1 MRIIMAN
8 TCTTDYIFE
17 GEGTQIQALH
27 KELDALQ
34 KAEPEKKEE
43 GSYVA
48 SSNWLGNIVKKM
60 LGEDPART
68 SCRGEFYLQEIDNC
82 PYDDDKLTLS
92 LSTSTAWS
100 PCNELFEK
108 LAEKYDCNLYWIA
121 EELGCGLFQSN
132 DSCEKY
138 FHDTIIVDTPE
149 HGSQY
154 FPNQEEALK
163 AIQEEVGNDKLTWE
177 QSEDLDDFYIYEV
190 DYV

>member
-1 MRIIMAN
+1 MAN
-8 TCTTDYIFE
+8 TCSTEYIFE
-17 GEGTQIQALH
+17 GEGTLIRALH
-27 KELDALQ
+27 SLL
-34 KAEPEKKEE
+34 EKIAKDKPKCTN
-43 GSYVA
+43 YHDWHIQP
-48 SSNWLGNIVKKM
+48 NWLGYIAEKV
-60 LGEDPART
+60 LDSDPDKI
-68 SCRGEFYLQEIDNC
+68 SCRGEFNLCDINIC
-82 PYDDDKLTLS
+82 PYDDNWLTFEVS
-92 LSTSTAWS
+92 AYTAWS

-177 QSEDLDDFYIYEV
+177 QAEDLDDFYIYEV